1 MRTYFNING
10 EYRIDYGTDY
20 AILYWFS
27 KNEQYVFD
35 KLHMNVFELIE
46 KQKNYYEICIQIGED
61 KVKNVISEF
70 NKIQLIKKSSVPQ
83 ERNRKVWYVI

>member
-35 KLHMNVFELIE
+35 KLYMN
-46 KQKNYYEICIQIGED
+46 
-61 KVKNVISEF
+61 
-70 NKIQLIKKSSVPQ
+70 
-83 ERNRKVWYVI
+83 VWYVNTF